1 MADPILTANWNA
13 SSGNVWTVPFGGG
26 ICRVT
31 KVGFQPMIIT
41 VQFYGNAIH
50 PTGASSWGMRLQI
63 ALLYPKLSQEQ
74 KQKIASSRGGT

>member
-1 MADPILTANWNA
+1 MN
-13 SSGNVWTVPFGGG
+13 
-26 ICRVT
+26 
-31 KVGFQPMIIT
+31 IT